1 MNDLEVAKSQ
11 VEELKKTVR
20 EQERRVDSLEQALT
34 FQDLREKTHDRYL
47 GILEKMTERR
57 ECGY

>member
-1 MNDLEVAKSQ
+1 MTELEIAKAQ

-20 EQERRVDSLEQALT
+20 EQERRIDSLEQALT

-47 GILEKMTERR
+47 GIIEKITERR

>member
-20 EQERRVDSLEQALT
+20 EQERRIDSLEQALN
-34 FQDLREKTHDRYL
+34 
-47 GILEKMTERR
+47 
-57 ECGY
+57 